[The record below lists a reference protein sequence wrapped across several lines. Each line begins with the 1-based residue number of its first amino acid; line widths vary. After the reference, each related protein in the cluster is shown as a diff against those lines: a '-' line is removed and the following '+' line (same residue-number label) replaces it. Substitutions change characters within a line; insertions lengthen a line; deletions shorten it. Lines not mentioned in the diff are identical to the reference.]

1 MFDIQKFLQDANKDS
16 DKRRLNKRVAYQRS
30 VHFRVGKGP
39 FQKAQLEDVS
49 GGGFRVTLPRYLPNG
64 AEVQLLYSQPLSSRQ
79 FWVEGKVRWSR
90 EVATR
95 YSTGVEIKFQSECD
109 EAPYQNMLEQLE
121 TAC

>member
-1 MFDIQKFLQDANKDS
+1 MFDVQKFLEEAKAKG
-16 DKRRLNKRVAYQRS
+16 DKRRLDKRMPYRQS
-30 VHFRVGKGP
+30 VHYRVDKGP

-49 GGGFRVTLPRYLPNG
+49 GGGFRVTLPRYIPNG
-64 AEVQLLYSQPLSSRQ
+64 AKVQILYNQPLSSRQ

-109 EAPYQNMLEQLE
+109 EAPYQDLLAQLE

>member
-1 MFDIQKFLQDANKDS
+1 MFDIQKFLQEARKGDM
-16 DKRRLNKRVAYQRS
+16 RRNAKRVSYQQT

-49 GGGFRVTLPRYLPNG
+49 AGGYRVNLPCYIPNG
-64 AEVQLLYSQPLSSRQ
+64 SQVQLLYRQPRSSRQ

-95 YSTGVEIKFQSECD
+95 YFTGVEIDFQSGWD
-109 EAPYQNMLEQLE
+109 EIPFQNLLEHLE

>member
-1 MFDIQKFLQDANKDS
+1 MFDIQKFLQEAKNG
-16 DKRRLNKRVAYQRS
+16 DKRRSTKRLSYEQT

-49 GGGFRVTLPRYLPNG
+49 GGGFRVTLPRYIPNG
-64 AEVQLLYSQPLSSRQ
+64 AEVQLLYNQPLSSRQ

-95 YSTGVEIKFQSECD
+95 YSTGVEINFQSECD